1 MDIHT
6 YCVSGRQIQTEYPK
20 EKFHKTKPK
29 QLPYVYKQTGNF
41 ENFSDGSTSQNIE
54 KSNDNQEQNL

>member
-1 MDIHT
+1 M
-6 YCVSGRQIQTEYPK
+6 
-20 EKFHKTKPK
+20 
-29 QLPYVYKQTGNF
+29 YKQTGNF